1 MLPGVVT
8 TEWAY
13 GDGRGHGVRVAVVDS
28 GIDADH
34 PAVGGVAGAV
44 EVLVDDD
51 DPDDVT
57 VVEGPHEDLYG
68 HGTACAGLV
77 RAVAPE
83 VELISVRVLG
93 AEPARERRRLRR
105 RHRRGASTS
114 DVEVV
119 NLSLSTSNV
128 DYLPTFWAL
137 VDRAAFAGVLLV
149 SAMNNERKRTI
160 PSEFAGVFSVAA
172 GPGRDL
178 EAVWCNPA
186 GPAEWGAAGIDLEVA
201 WKGGGWVVASGN
213 SFSAAVVTGHLA
225 RVVAAHPGLSPWQAR
240 TVLAAVAVNARIARA
255 AEPGRSDDC
264 ALTAPAGRRRSSVSR
279 SSRCPPLGPADLV
292 LGDAPAGRA
301 AVVQRPVVDGM
312 ALDGLVDV
320 LLGLGQ
326 LAGVG

>member
-1 MLPGVVT
+1 MTDIRPAWSEAFLDGVAPAPPLELPGVVT

-13 GDGRGHGVRVAVVDS
+13 GDGSGHGVRVAVVDS

-34 PAVGGVAGAV
+34 PAVGGVSGAV

-51 DPDDVT
+51 DPDAVT
-57 VVEGPHEDLYG
+57 IVDGPHDDLYG

-93 AEPARERRRLRR
+93 AGLRGSADAFA
-105 RHRRGASTS
+105 GAIEWCIDH
-114 DVEVV
+114 DVQVV

-137 VDRAAFAGVLLV
+137 VDRAAFAGVVLV

-160 PSEFAGVFSVAA
+160 PSELAGVFSVAA

-178 EAVWCNPA
+178 EAVWCNPH

-225 RVVAAHPGLSPWQAR
+225 RVLAAHPGLSPWQAR
-240 TVLAAVAVNARIARA
+240 TVLAAVAVNAQR
-255 AEPGRSDDC
+255 PGR
-264 ALTAPAGRRRSSVSR
+264 
-279 SSRCPPLGPADLV
+279 
-292 LGDAPAGRA
+292 
-301 AVVQRPVVDGM
+301 
-312 ALDGLVDV
+312 
-320 LLGLGQ
+320 
-326 LAGVG
+326 